1 MTEKTLG
8 YIELEWTCK
17 RCGTKNAG
25 TEKTCSNCGAG
36 MADQD
41 QFDLPAQQQ
50 LITDLEKL
58 AQAEKGPDVHCG
70 YCGTR
75 NPAGADVCSQ
85 CGADL
90 KEALARQKG
99 QVLGA
104 FSTQPAPDIICPS
117 CGSANP
123 AGASRCVNC
132 AGSLSAG
139 RQPAAPAVSAPQKA
153 PKSNKTL
160 LIVGA
165 AVVAMVCLGAIL
177 FFILAGR
184 SQAQTAVVQ
193 SVRWERNIEIVEQL
207 PVDHQDWQDQVP
219 AGAQIGACKQEY
231 RFTQLEPAPG
241 AEEVCGTPYT
251 VDQGSGLAKVVQD
264 CEYRVYDDW
273 CDYTQL
279 EWVVVETS
287 TSQGNDMNP
296 LWPSVSLKA
305 GQQEGGRDES
315 YVVVFQSEGETYTY
329 GASDSGEFFL
339 FVPGSEWTIEVNTVG
354 AINEILE
361 N

>member
-1 MTEKTLG
+1 
-8 YIELEWTCK
+8 
-17 RCGTKNAG
+17 
-25 TEKTCSNCGAG
+25 
-36 MADQD
+36 
-41 QFDLPAQQQ
+41 
-50 LITDLEKL
+50 
-58 AQAEKGPDVHCG
+58 
-70 YCGTR
+70 
-75 NPAGADVCSQ
+75 
-85 CGADL
+85 
-90 KEALARQKG
+90 
-99 QVLGA
+99 
-104 FSTQPAPDIICPS
+104 
-117 CGSANP
+117 
-123 AGASRCVNC
+123 
-132 AGSLSAG
+132 
-139 RQPAAPAVSAPQKA
+139 
-153 PKSNKTL
+153 
-160 LIVGA
+160 
-165 AVVAMVCLGAIL
+165 
-177 FFILAGR
+177 
-184 SQAQTAVVQ
+184 VVQ

-339 FVPGSEWTIEVNTVG
+339 FVPGSEWTIEVNTFG

-361 N
+361 K